1 MEIPEEIRNLKFEEA
16 RARLEELVEKME
28 SGNMPLEELIS
39 AYEKG
44 SQLTAHCRALLE
56 GLQRRVEIIVNG
68 GDPQP
73 KRPAVPSML
82 PEPTRATGAARRS
95 EKRRPARAMRKNPRA
110 GFFLSRCRKVQSSP
124 RRSFR
129 NSSFETPRP

>member
-1 MEIPEEIRNLKFEEA
+1 MEIPEEIRDLKFEEA
-16 RARLEELVEKME
+16 RAQLEELVEKME

-68 GDPQP
+68 GDAQ
-73 KRPAVPSML
+73 AQ
-82 PEPTRATGAARRS
+82 EARCTDFAPVAN
-95 EKRRPARAMRKNPRA
+95 EGDRKSA
-110 GFFLSRCRKVQSSP
+110 
-124 RRSFR
+124 SF
-129 NSSFETPRP
+129 